1 MLAKKELYQTAGFF
15 VNEKNFS
22 RVSRTTFFNKL
33 HLKEGDALHYVQILV
48 SQQWLIIWPIL
59 IRHIFV

>member
-48 SQQWLIIWPIL
+48 SQQ
-59 IRHIFV
+59 